1 MEILL
6 YRLFEILI
14 SKFYQKKLQNEIN
27 GKNRSEIINIKMSE
41 NLHKKGNL
49 LYGGAILLIKFVTA
63 ADSDDFPLIRWFP
76 LPEFLPLYRTARTH
90 REGVVSGWT
99 MR

>member
-1 MEILL
+1 M
-6 YRLFEILI
+6 
-14 SKFYQKKLQNEIN
+14 QNEIN

-41 NLHKKGNL
+41 NLNKKGNL

-63 ADSDDFPLIRWFP
+63 ADSGDFPVIRWFP
-76 LPEFLPLYRTARTH
+76 LPEFLPLYRTGRTH

-99 MR
+99 MRCLRSIVL